1 MSDIADLLTRADQ
14 LATSA
19 DRSIATVSKWLF
31 DDANTLK
38 RLKAGRQ
45 ITVASLL
52 RAQARLREREGAAA
66 KADEP
71 A

>member
-31 DDANTLK
+31 GDAKTLK
-38 RLKAGRQ
+38 RLKAGR
-45 ITVASLL
+45 TVTVTTLE
-52 RAQARLREREGAAA
+52 RAKAELTRREEAARERTDA
-66 KADEP
+66 
-71 A
+71 